1 MINANTMLI
10 IDSCLIFIISIYF
23 ILSKIKGLWS
33 KSKKDELPMIPIT
46 PETKQS
52 DMQLVYESMD
62 KAIIKS
68 LYFFVMKDFKFSD
81 KCSVKQYNSEKYR
94 DLINYLIR
102 PDIFIT
108 ETIDNE
114 SRDISF
120 FDYFFNKVYLFYISE
135 TSSNIKNLLFK
146 YFSGKTIENYNN
158 PKAKPS
164 ALPFLVEYT
173 KNFLY
178 KKFYE
183 IQSVESYCLDTV
195 NNNKLNASD
204 YEKMMIKYDHEC
216 VRKICLNIYN
226 MDDIKEIKNV
236 LSPEH
241 QNNNSENND
250 NTHKEKK
257 NEFSINFNEQSK

>member
-1 MINANTMLI
+1 MFSNTLLI
-10 IDSCLIFIISIYF
+10 LNTCFIGIIILYF
-23 ILSKIKGLWS
+23 ILSKIKNFLFD
-33 KSKKDELPMIPIT
+33 SKKDFSGMIPIT
-46 PETKQS
+46 PETKES
-52 DMQLVYESMD
+52 DMKLVYESMD

-68 LYFFVMKDFKFSD
+68 MYFFVMKDFKFSD

-102 PDIFIT
+102 PDVYIT
-108 ETIDNE
+108 ESIDGK

-135 TSSNIKNLLFK
+135 TSSNIKSLLFK

-158 PKAKPS
+158 PKSKPS

-183 IQSVESYCLDTV
+183 IQSVESYCLDVV

-204 YEKMMIKYDHEC
+204 YEKMMNKYDHEC
-216 VRKICLNIYN
+216 IRKICLNIYTMN
-226 MDDIKEIKNV
+226 DIKEIKNV
-236 LSPEH
+236 LSAEH
-241 QNNNSENND
+241 QNVNSDTND
-250 NTHKEKK
+250 NTNKEKQ